1 MNFRIVLNHEAYFVV
16 NRCSPDLF
24 KAESL
29 CPKKAD
35 NSTQSLLMR
44 KSSHTMHL
52 PDSDVETV
60 QRPSGNQP
68 QLGVQSRMSC
78 NRFKH
83 RSEKLDLCEDK
94 RLYLFE
100 IKPVR

>member
-1 MNFRIVLNHEAYFVV
+1 MCVYNM
-16 NRCSPDLF
+16 S
-24 KAESL
+24 AESL

-44 KSSHTMHL
+44 KSSHTMSL

-60 QRPSGNQP
+60 QRPFGNQERP
-68 QLGVQSRMSC
+68 GVQPRVSSS
-78 NRFKH
+78 RFKH
-83 RSEKLDLCEDK
+83 RTEKLDLYEDK

-100 IKPVR
+100 DKPVR